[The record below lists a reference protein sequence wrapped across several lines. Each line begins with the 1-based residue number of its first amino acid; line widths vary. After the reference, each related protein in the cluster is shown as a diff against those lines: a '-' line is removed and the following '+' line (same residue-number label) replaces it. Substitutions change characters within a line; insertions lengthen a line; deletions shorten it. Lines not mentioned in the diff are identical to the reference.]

1 MTEAETRERI
11 RRARAE
17 LEPLGKAHTWVNAIL
32 NRLVRAEAELAY
44 KEPSVISFNHAN
56 RGEKANE
63 LYKRELV
70 AAVEL
75 YRRPLWQSE
84 AESAHEEP
92 THGPK
97 GNAG

>member
-1 MTEAETRERI
+1 MTEVETRERI

-17 LEPLGKAHTWVNAIL
+17 LEPLAKSNVWVNAIL

-44 KEPSVISFNHAN
+44 KEP
-56 RGEKANE
+56 
-63 LYKRELV
+63 
-70 AAVEL
+70 
-75 YRRPLWQSE
+75 
-84 AESAHEEP
+84 